1 MALFINK
8 LMNNSL
14 IKYEMIKKIDEMR
27 AKIYIL

>member
-8 LMNNSL
+8 LMNNAV